1 MKIVKSQFKKPWTTW
16 SKIPKKVRATWFREW
31 KKYVYWDPSDDE
43 HMEKAF
49 NKRGGKR
56 LTQIFSIARKIDK
69 RPGWM
74 GETLWNE
81 LRQKRLED
89 PDHMK
94 ICAQNAANLG
104 KSWIA
109 PYGRKHISRHNDDE
123 DEPRAEMIWNEA
135 KAIREVQE
143 ILNYD
148 GTPIPISELTD
159 AKVLALALGSWSKKG
174 RICGLSFLNE
184 LPFSGFRG
192 QDIAGSS
199 RGFEDEINTMRQRVD
214 ELNQAIRARVE
225 FERSQRANRERELR
239 REFKEELRDLKRSHK
254 SAKMM
259 IAWKSIMS
267 AQQKMFEKLSWIIDL
282 MWLKRQHSSLQ
293 GDFSYAPQAED
304 GGDDDGSDS
313 SDTDSDSSGSASSD
327 HLVVEHFFEDE
338 V

>member
-1 MKIVKSQFKKPWTTW
+1 MGGSISPGTTMMKMKDLKQRPTIMEVYL
-16 SKIPKKVRATWFREW
+16 KVHQS
-31 KKYVYWDPSDDE
+31 YDE
-43 HMEKAF
+43 K
-49 NKRGGKR
+49 
-56 LTQIFSIARKIDK
+56 
-69 RPGWM
+69 WV
-74 GETLWNE
+74 
-81 LRQKRLED
+81 
-89 PDHMK
+89 
-94 ICAQNAANLG
+94 
-104 KSWIA
+104 
-109 PYGRKHISRHNDDE
+109 
-123 DEPRAEMIWNEA
+123 EPRAEMIWNEA

-267 AQQKMFEKLSWIIDL
+267 AQQKMFEKLSWIIVL
-282 MWLKRQHSSLQ
+282 NKMSLIRTRAHVQ
-293 GDFSYAPQAED
+293 PKNLSQ
-304 GGDDDGSDS
+304 
-313 SDTDSDSSGSASSD
+313 
-327 HLVVEHFFEDE
+327 
-338 V
+338 